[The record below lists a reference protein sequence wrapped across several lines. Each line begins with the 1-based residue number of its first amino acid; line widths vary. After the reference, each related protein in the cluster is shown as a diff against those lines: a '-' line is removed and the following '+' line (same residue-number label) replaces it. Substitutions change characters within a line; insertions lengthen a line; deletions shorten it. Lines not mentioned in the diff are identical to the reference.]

1 MYEIRET
8 LLKIKG
14 CTYKIT
20 LFLAAY
26 CSLQQ
31 TWYQIDDWDV
41 KQQTQKNHY
50 LKKVLLGYSRNLMI
64 FSKASSVD
72 VLRSLF
78 CLFLVAVAGR

>member
-14 CTYKIT
+14 CTFKIT

-41 KQQTQKNHY
+41 KQQTEKKKSLSKKNI
-50 LKKVLLGYSRNLMI
+50 VRLLTK
-64 FSKASSVD
+64 FD
-72 VLRSLF
+72 DF
-78 CLFLVAVAGR
+78 F

>member
-20 LFLAAY
+20 LFLTSY

-41 KQQTQKNHY
+41 KQQTEKKHY
-50 LKKVLLGYSRNLMI
+50 LKKILLGYSRNLMI
-64 FSKASSVD
+64 F
-72 VLRSLF
+72 F
-78 CLFLVAVAGR
+78 